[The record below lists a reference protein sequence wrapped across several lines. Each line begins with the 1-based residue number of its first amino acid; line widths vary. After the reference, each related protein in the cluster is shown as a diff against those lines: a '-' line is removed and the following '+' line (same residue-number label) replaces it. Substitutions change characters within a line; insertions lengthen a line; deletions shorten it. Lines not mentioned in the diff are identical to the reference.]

1 MSISMLGGMFTVKYS
16 FFYQLI
22 HFFQDDEVTVVQNL
36 CSGTKRTTRVGSKS
50 HHRPRLTL
58 FSDESANQNE
68 LFLEPPMTNPTV
80 SKQRLQWPMGKIS
93 KLKLDWRGHDAG
105 WLLKLIKNKSSL
117 FY

>member
-1 MSISMLGGMFTVKYS
+1 MCISMLGGMFTVKYS
-16 FFYQLI
+16 FFINKFYSLI
-22 HFFQDDEVTVVQNL
+22 FFQDNEVTVVQNL
-36 CSGTKRTTRVGSKS
+36 CSGTKRPTRVGSKS

-105 WLLKLIKNKSSL
+105 WLLIFIRNK
-117 FY
+117 